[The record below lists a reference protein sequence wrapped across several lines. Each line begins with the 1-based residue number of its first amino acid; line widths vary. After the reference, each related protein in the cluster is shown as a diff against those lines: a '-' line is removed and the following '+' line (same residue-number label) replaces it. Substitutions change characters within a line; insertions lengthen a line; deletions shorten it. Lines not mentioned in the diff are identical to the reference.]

1 MAFYVDPVTGKVTC
15 YDCETPAEKVK
26 RLERE
31 VKEAEAALNAKADL
45 RRDKLVEL
53 AEAREAAKPKK
64 TRGSEFAER
73 VVTYSTGHHVNVGG
87 RIARPLSDNDSL
99 PKFAEHMRNGIAEA
113 YAAAIDAERADAAKQ
128 EREACAEVAYK
139 YANRYNPEGGTG
151 FILKSQA
158 QDIAA
163 AIRART

>member
-1 MAFYVDPVTGKVTC
+1 MGCVNESVWNVTYTC
-15 YDCETPAEKVK
+15 TPETPAAKVA
-26 RLERE
+26 RLERDM
-31 VKEAEAALNAKADL
+31 ANAKSRLCAEGNRITAL
-45 RRDKLVEL
+45 EKEL